1 MTNMTLSTP
10 VRLLALLLL
19 AFSLSGC
26 QTTKNLFGIGEGKKQ
41 TELETLDV
49 EPLYAVGK
57 AALDKERYDKAE
69 RTFTRLV
76 ARFPYGELSEK
87 AQIDLAYS
95 QFKLAKYEEATSTIT
110 RFIKTYPTNP
120 RIDYAYYLKALIN
133 FDRENRWLAKIAR
146 LDVSKRDLGATAQS
160 FNDFNEVVRRF
171 PSSEYAEEARLR
183 MIYLR
188 NRLAKH
194 DLDVGVYYYERDA
207 YVSALGRAKFVLE
220 TYPQSDFEDDAVAL
234 MAVSYKRLGQD
245 ALSQDAKRVLESN
258 YPDHPYLTGNWP
270 KERSMW
276 RQLNPFA
283 GDIKK

>member
-1 MTNMTLSTP
+1 
-10 VRLLALLLL
+10 
-19 AFSLSGC
+19 
-26 QTTKNLFGIGEGKKQ
+26 
-41 TELETLDV
+41 
-49 EPLYAVGK
+49 
-57 AALDKERYDKAE
+57 
-69 RTFTRLV
+69 LV

-234 MAVSYKRLGQD
+234 MAHTNAWVRMPCLRMPSGFWKATTPITR
-245 ALSQDAKRVLESN
+245 
-258 YPDHPYLTGNWP
+258 T
-270 KERSMW
+270 
-276 RQLNPFA
+276 
-283 GDIKK
+283 